1 MRRFVSILA
10 WLTAAAC
17 AAQEAGSLS
26 LSLADASQRALAH
39 NTDLFVE
46 RENVAQAGF
55 TVWGAEGAYDLF
67 AATDVTYRDHT
78 DPVNSLFSGAPG
90 DILAPTGKGVNVS
103 GTFTQLI
110 PTGGTAQFFGNWER
124 DTTNN
129 VFVPLSPA
137 YATGFGVSLRQPL
150 LRGLWI
156 DPAREAILVAS
167 ARQGQSVARLRRIV
181 SDVVTQVDS
190 AYWTLVAARRN
201 VASIAE
207 SVELAGRQL
216 EETKS
221 RVEAGVLGETD
232 IAQPTAEQERRRG
245 LLATARQLVTETEN
259 TLKRLVLGDVSDPDW
274 GKEIVPTDEPEATYE
289 PPPLADMLAVAQD
302 KRPEIAEF
310 KAQQTVSE
318 VQVTARKSDVMPRVD
333 LVAQYARRGLA
344 GTINPDAESFNGGPI
359 TVPTPILGGTGRSYG
374 TIGENRFP
382 DASIGLS
389 VSVPI
394 TNRTAR
400 ANLAIANSQLQ
411 QSKVDLTAT
420 RQQVEAEVRN
430 GAAALATARSRI
442 DSSKAA
448 RVAAETQLFAEQEK
462 FNVGLST
469 NFLVLTRQ
477 NDLTQARVTETDALT
492 DYRKAATELARATG
506 TLLERRNIAF
516 DAPDTS
522 HGPVG
527 RR

>member
-1 MRRFVSILA
+1 MRRFVSIFVFLS
-10 WLTAAAC
+10 AAVC

-26 LSLADASQRALAH
+26 LSLSDASQRALSH

-67 AATDVTYRDHT
+67 AATDVTYRERR
-78 DPVNSLFSGAPG
+78 DPANSLFSGAP
-90 DILAPTGKGVNVS
+90 DDALAPDVKGVDVAA
-103 GTFTQLI
+103 TFTQLI
-110 PTGGTAQFFGNWER
+110 PTGGTAQFFGDWGR
-124 DTTNN
+124 GTTNN

-137 YATGFGVSLRQPL
+137 YTTAFGVTLRQPL

-156 DPAREAILVAS
+156 DPAREAIRIAS
-167 ARQGQSVARLRRIV
+167 ARQGQSEARLRRVV
-181 SDVVTQVDS
+181 SDVLTQVDS
-190 AYWTLVAARRN
+190 AYWTLVAARRD
-201 VASIAE
+201 VTSIAE
-207 SVELAGRQL
+207 SVGLAGQQL
-216 EETKS
+216 SETKS

-245 LLATARQLVTETEN
+245 LLASARQRVTETEML
-259 TLKRLVLGDVSDPDW
+259 LKRLVLGDPADPAW
-274 GKEIVPTDEPEATYE
+274 SQEIVPTDEPEASYQ

-302 KRPEIAEF
+302 KRPEIAEIH
-310 KAQQTVSE
+310 AQQTVSE
-318 VQVTARKSDVMPRVD
+318 IQVEARKSDVMPRVD
-333 LVAQYARRGLA
+333 IVAAYARRGLA
-344 GTINPDAESFNGGPI
+344 GSINPDAENFNGGPI
-359 TVPTPILGGTGRSYG
+359 TVPPPLLGSTARSYG

-389 VSVPI
+389 FSVPI

-400 ANLAIANSQLQ
+400 AALAIANSQLQ
-411 QSKVDLTAT
+411 QAKVDITAT

-430 GAAALATARSRI
+430 AASALETARSRI
-442 DSSKAA
+442 ESSKAA
-448 RVAAETQLFAEQEK
+448 RVAAETQLYAEQER

-477 NDLTQARVTETDALT
+477 NDLTQARVTETNALS
-492 DYRKAATELARATG
+492 DYRRAATELERATG
-506 TLLERRNIAF
+506 TLLERRQITL
-516 DAPDTS
+516 DTQTTTPS
-522 HGPVG
+522 G